1 MRCKCI
7 KTYVPSIP
15 EGSFNFYFISDRLLI
30 DTNDGYVVD
39 DRFIL
44 SKEIFDEY
52 FLDCAEVRNELLEL
66 IGI

>member
-15 EGSFNFYFISDRLLI
+15 EGSFNFYYIAKEIL
-30 DTNDGYVVD
+30 NDGYVVNGK
-39 DRFIL
+39 FIL

-52 FLDCAEVRNELLEL
+52 FIDCAEVRNELLEQL
-66 IGI
+66 GI